1 VSRKPQPLKSIGS
14 LLLVGAGKMG
24 GAMLD
29 GWIARGLAPTR
40 IVVIE
45 PQPGKAL
52 QALARRGLK
61 LNPKGKIAAAAA
73 AIVIAVKPQS
83 APDAVP
89 PLRPYVGKT
98 TLVLSIMAGR
108 TLAFLENALPSG
120 TAIVRAMPNTPA
132 SIGRGISVAVGNA
145 KVSARQR
152 KLAGHLLA
160 AIGKVEWASDE
171 TLMDA
176 VTALSG
182 SGPAYVFLLA
192 EAMTKAGTRRKSR
205 ELALQMLFQMEMG
218 KQNPDQVRQSFW
230 SERQDLDDK
239 VRGFA
244 DDLFGIAAE
253 RAEEI
258 DQLIERNAEHWRM
271 DRMAAVDRNL
281 LRAGVAEFLGFPE
294 TPRAV
299 VINEALEI
307 ARRFSTPESVHFING
322 VLDSVAR
329 ELGEGK
335 SRAE

>member
-1 VSRKPQPLKSIGS
+1 
-14 LLLVGAGKMG
+14 
-24 GAMLD
+24 
-29 GWIARGLAPTR
+29 
-40 IVVIE
+40 
-45 PQPGKAL
+45 
-52 QALARRGLK
+52 
-61 LNPKGKIAAAAA
+61 
-73 AIVIAVKPQS
+73 
-83 APDAVP
+83 
-89 PLRPYVGKT
+89 
-98 TLVLSIMAGR
+98 
-108 TLAFLENALPSG
+108 
-120 TAIVRAMPNTPA
+120 
-132 SIGRGISVAVGNA
+132 
-145 KVSARQR
+145 
-152 KLAGHLLA
+152 
-160 AIGKVEWASDE
+160 
-171 TLMDA
+171 
-176 VTALSG
+176 
-182 SGPAYVFLLA
+182 
-192 EAMTKAGTRRKSR
+192 MTKAGTRRKSR

-258 DQLIERNAEHWRM
+258 DQLM

-329 ELGEGK
+329 ELGAGK
-335 SRAE
+335 KGTE